1 MGMSEGNLLVI
12 QAGGPTPV
20 VNESL
25 FGVLHAERRHEKSRR
40 VFGSRKG
47 LRGLI
52 RNELVSL
59 DRLTDR
65 DLELV
70 RRSPGAVL
78 GSSRVKPSEGEME
91 AVLDHLRQREIHQAV
106 FIGGNGTM
114 HAALAISRFCNRAS
128 YDLQVIGVPKTVDN
142 DINGTDR
149 CPGFASAARFV
160 AQSTRDLGMDVRSL
174 SQPVSILETMGRQVG
189 WLAAASVIAKQ
200 DAGDAPH
207 LVYIPE
213 VPFVMEKFLADLEAV
228 LKKQD
233 WAIVVVS
240 EGIKDANGQ
249 PVFENAEPW
258 QKDAFNRALP
268 GGVARFLAETVT
280 RQLKIRCRDEKP
292 GLLGRSSM
300 LHVPPQDWVDAEL
313 VGRAGHEALMA
324 GHNEEMVGLMPLEET
339 GKAETK
345 LIPLESVAGPERA
358 IPKEWIGAGN
368 PPVNEK
374 FAGYLRPLIGELLQ
388 YEQIFQES
396 EPYGH
401 A

>member
-1 MGMSEGNLLVI
+1 MSEGNLLVI

-25 FGVLHAERRHEKSRR
+25 FGVLDAERRRGKSRK

-47 LRGLI
+47 LQGLI
-52 RNELVSL
+52 RDDLVDL
-59 DRLTDR
+59 GRLTEAE
-65 DLELV
+65 LALV
-70 RRSPGAVL
+70 RKSPGAVL
-78 GSSRVKPSEGEME
+78 GSSRVKPSESEME
-91 AVLDHLRQREIHQAV
+91 AVLDHLLEREIHQAV

-114 HAALAISRFCNRAS
+114 RAALMISRFCKQAN
-128 YDLQVIGVPKTVDN
+128 YELQVIGVPKTVDN

-149 CPGFASAARFV
+149 CPGFASAARYV
-160 AQSTRDLGMDVRSL
+160 AQSTRDLGMDVRAL

-189 WLAAASVIAKQ
+189 WLAASSVMAKR

-213 VPFVMEKFLADLEAV
+213 VPFVMEKFLADLDAV

-233 WAIVVVS
+233 WAILVVS
-240 EGIKDANGQ
+240 EGIKDERGR
-249 PVFENAEPW
+249 PVFENAEAS

-280 RQLKIRCRDEKP
+280 RQLKVRCRDEKP
-292 GLLGRSSM
+292 GLLGRSSI
-300 LHVPPQDWVDAEL
+300 LHVALQDWVDAEL

-324 GHNEEMVGLMPLEET
+324 GGSDEMVALEPLAQ
-339 GKAETK
+339 GARAETK
-345 LIPLESVAGPERA
+345 LIPFESVAGPDRA
-358 IPKEWIGAGN
+358 IPQKWISAGN

-374 FAGYLRPLIGELLQ
+374 FAEYLRPLVGELLE

-396 EPYGH
+396 EPYGN